1 VATLKSKVTHSKG
14 ICKYLYIWGRNRDSN
29 NSNYM
34 ICLVEAQ
41 VETLKIIFK
50 LYGSHFTISYLI
62 WIIGLGMENIYKH

>member
-1 VATLKSKVTHSKG
+1 
-14 ICKYLYIWGRNRDSN
+14 
-29 NSNYM
+29 M

-62 WIIGLGMENIYKH
+62 WIIGLGMENIYKHWKNIEGTLKKGATLKSKTRYQ